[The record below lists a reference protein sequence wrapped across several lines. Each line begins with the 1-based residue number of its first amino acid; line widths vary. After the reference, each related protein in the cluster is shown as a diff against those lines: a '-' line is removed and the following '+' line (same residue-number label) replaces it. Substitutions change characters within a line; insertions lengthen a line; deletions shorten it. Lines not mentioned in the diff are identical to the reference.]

1 MVAYKKLKAMNPVLG
16 DSGGRGRI
24 ITDFEANQG
33 YIVRPCVQERKM
45 LRASKTGKGTCCLTP
60 KFVSLEHM

>member
-1 MVAYKKLKAMNPVLG
+1 MVAYKKLKAMNPVRG

-33 YIVRPCVQERKM
+33 YIVRPCVQERK
-45 LRASKTGKGTCCLTP
+45 KNVKGQQDG
-60 KFVSLEHM
+60 